1 MEAVAGFPKREVQA
15 VSLVGFAHLLSHL
28 YPLALAP
35 LLIPITK
42 ALEIST
48 VEWGFAIGLFALTT
62 GVLQTPMGFL
72 VERIGGRKVL
82 IGGLFLNSVAYFLI
96 GWQVTD
102 YAGLLLL
109 IMIAGVGNSVFHP
122 ADYSLIS
129 SSVSEERLGRAFSAH
144 TFVGHLGFLIGPV
157 VSSALEPFIGWQG
170 AMMAIGGFGL
180 AMSLVLVVFGHLITE
195 GNRVKKQASIGDSLK
210 DLLTSRPVLLF
221 FLFYMGSSLSNF
233 GITQF
238 SVAALPG
245 MYDLPPA
252 AAVAGLTAYQ
262 VAALFLILPG
272 GILADRTTRYDAVLM
287 VGFGVAAVMVFFVG
301 TNSLPFWLVL
311 ALLAVAGGMRG
322 MANAARDVAVR
333 HVAAHIPV
341 GTVFGFVSTGF
352 LLGQALGGPIYG
364 WLFDNYP
371 PQFVFY
377 ASAFFGV
384 LALSTLFFNKGARPS
399 AEAAGE

>member
-221 FLFYMGSSLSNF
+221 FLFYMCASLSNF
-233 GITQF
+233 GVTQF
-238 SVAALPG
+238 SVAAFQG
-245 MYDLPPA
+245 MYELPSA
-252 AAVAGLTAYQ
+252 TAVIGLVIYQ
-262 VAALFLILPG
+262 FASLLLVLPG
-272 GILADRTTRYDAVLM
+272 GVLADRTTRYDAVLM
-287 VGFGVAAVMVFFVG
+287 IGFGTAAVAVFLIG
-301 TNSLPFWLVL
+301 TDWLPYWL
-311 ALLAVAGGMRG
+311 ALGLLAIAGAMRG
-322 MANAARDVAVR
+322 MANASRDVAVR
-333 HVAAHIPV
+333 HVASHLPV

-352 LLGQALGGPIYG
+352 LVGQALGGPTYG

-371 PQFVFY
+371 PETVFY
-377 ASAFFGV
+377 ASAFFGL
-384 LALSTLFFNKGARPS
+384 LALSTLFFNTGTRIS
-399 AEAAGE
+399 TEAAGE